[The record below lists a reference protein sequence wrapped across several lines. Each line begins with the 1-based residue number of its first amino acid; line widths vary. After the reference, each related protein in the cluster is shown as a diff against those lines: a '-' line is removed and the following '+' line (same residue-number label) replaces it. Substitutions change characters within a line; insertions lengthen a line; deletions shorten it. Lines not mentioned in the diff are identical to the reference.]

1 MKTDRSPGP
10 SGDGDDASPCR
21 TVDDALDF
29 VRRHGAVLVSARGAA
44 PNLVAAIVGAPV
56 EGSWWAH
63 PQGRRIF
70 ALVTAV
76 SESEDVLVCRLFDGK
91 LTLVHRRLWPALVR
105 LARHLSP
112 QRLARVRQKHTTS
125 GRHVNHET
133 PFPEWVPTPVVAAAE
148 GLTEQEAAAGFGGL
162 LSFPFRRHA

>member
-1 MKTDRSPGP
+1 MNAPAPATKHLTG
-10 SGDGDDASPCR
+10 GDGLNPPLGC

-29 VRRHGAVLVSARGAA
+29 VRRRGAMLVSARGAA
-44 PNLVAAIVGAPV
+44 PNLVEAIVGTRV

-76 SESEDVLVCRLFDGK
+76 SEADAILVCRLFDGK

-105 LARHLSP
+105 LAPGLLP
-112 QRLARVRQKHTTS
+112 ERLARVRQEHTPS

-133 PFPEWVPTPVVAAAE
+133 PFPAWVPAEVLEAAK
-148 GLTEQEAAAGFGGL
+148 GLTREEAAAAFGGL
-162 LSFPFRRHA
+162 LPPGP